1 LINPNLFPGDAAGN
15 FPAASLHS
23 RIIPMWKK
31 DYIGGAVF
39 IVLGVLIWVFTFQFP
54 VLPGGHPGP
63 SLFPRVLGTL
73 FIFFSLIVILEGW
86 RKSKRPPPPTSI
98 ETAEELR
105 EGNVIIIAE
114 KNHFNS
120 VLVIILIAAFIVAA
134 PYLGFIITGGAV
146 LFTLMW
152 KLHVKPIKGF
162 IISVLVICSIYSVF
176 AKILR
181 VPLPQGFLW
190 W

>member
-1 LINPNLFPGDAAGN
+1 MGKN
-15 FPAASLHS
+15 
-23 RIIPMWKK
+23 
-31 DYIGGAVF
+31 DYIGAGAFIALGVF
-39 IVLGVLIWVFTFQFP
+39 IWAVSFQFP

-63 SLFPRVLGTL
+63 SLFPRILGTL

-86 RKSKRPPPPTSI
+86 RKSKMPPPPTPI

-120 VLVIILIAAFIVAA
+120 VLVIILIAAFIAA
-134 PYLGFIITGGAV
+134 AKYLGFIITGGAV
-146 LFTLMW
+146 LFILMW
-152 KLHVKPIKGF
+152 KLQVKPIKAF
-162 IISVLVICSIYSVF
+162 IISALVICFIYSVF

>member
-1 LINPNLFPGDAAGN
+1 
-15 FPAASLHS
+15 
-23 RIIPMWKK
+23 MWSK
-31 DYIGGAVF
+31 DYIGGVFF
-39 IVLGVLIWVFTFQFP
+39 IVLGVLIWVGTSQLP

-86 RKSKRPPPPTSI
+86 RKSKMPPPPTPI

-105 EGNVIIIAE
+105 EGNVIIVAE

-120 VLVIILIAAFIVAA
+120 VLVIILIAAFIAA
-134 PYLGFIITGGAV
+134 AKYLGFIITGGPV
-146 LFTLMW
+146 LFILMW
-152 KLHVKPIKGF
+152 KLQVKPIKAF
-162 IISVLVICSIYSVF
+162 IISALVICFIYSVF